1 MSSAFTSSSG
11 STHQRPAAESTVTG
25 QSLPHALENAR
36 HRFFSG
42 VALSEHMV
50 PAPILRS
57 WTRCAGQGLSSASH
71 GEGPVT
77 AHELRQLRE
86 QHENLRRRCRPELEA
101 LHAGARNTGSIVV
114 LSSPTG
120 LLLDTVGSP
129 DFADKAARVTLQP
142 GADWSETARGTNAV
156 GTALME
162 RRAIEVHGA
171 QHYAEPH
178 GILSCAAAPI
188 LDPRGEL
195 LGLLDMSGPSTAG
208 QMHALALVQL
218 AAAQV
223 EHRMFETAFAGHD
236 VVRFH
241 TDPHFLGTPHEG
253 ILVFQD
259 HRLVAANRPGLALM
273 GLDWTALDRQ
283 RFSDLFDG
291 PLGRPTRNGEGRR
304 VRSLSGDILHVQ
316 VEQRQEV
323 LQEVLQEA
331 SSQKANT
338 RSPAQSAR
346 HKTAPARPQA
356 GRAPAQQHTPGRE
369 ASSAPP
375 TPRPCFDAHTTQAL
389 GRAVRLLNA
398 HVPVLV
404 QGETGTGK
412 EVFAR
417 QMHSLS
423 TRAEAPF
430 AAVNCA
436 ALPESLIES
445 ELFGYEEGAFT
456 GARRAGFKGLLRE
469 ADGGVLFLDE
479 IGDMPLS
486 LQTRLLR
493 VLQER
498 EVIPLGGGRAVPV
511 DFQLICASHRDLR
524 TLVESG
530 AFRADLYFRIAQYMV
545 ELPALRMLE
554 DRHALVAR
562 FWADMAGG
570 ATPHAPHLSSACL
583 DLLAGYEWPGNFR
596 QFVGTLQV
604 LLALAEPGEALD
616 VDALPPDVRQGFFPR
631 PSSFERQEPSTSLNT
646 SPPTSAS
653 APQAENPASTATND
667 APIRNHLGAI
677 TRAAIHAALEAHG
690 GNISRAARHLGIHRS
705 TLHRHLSGKSA
716 IKKGQPGT
724 A

>member
-1 MSSAFTSSSG
+1 MTA
-11 STHQRPAAESTVTG
+11 R
-25 QSLPHALENAR
+25 ALQNAR

-42 VALSEHMV
+42 AGLSEDMV
-50 PAPILRS
+50 PASILRS

-86 QHENLRRRCRPELEA
+86 QHEALRRRCRPELEA
-101 LHAGARNTGSIVV
+101 LHAGARSAGSIVI

-162 RRAIEVHGA
+162 RRAVEVHGA

-195 LGLLDMSGPSTAG
+195 VGLLDLSGPSSTH
-208 QMHALALVQL
+208 QLHALALVQL

-259 HRLVAANRPGLALM
+259 HRLVAANRPGLALI

-291 PLGRPTRNGEGRR
+291 PLGRPTRNGEDRR
-304 VRSLSGDILHVQ
+304 VRSLSGDILHLQ
-316 VEQRQEV
+316 VEQRP
-323 LQEVLQEA
+323 EA
-331 SSQKANT
+331 SPEKALT
-338 RSPAQSAR
+338 RKTSPLAR
-346 HKTAPARPQA
+346 GATAPNRTETGRTPVHQHALARRHDDAHPS
-356 GRAPAQQHTPGRE
+356 GPSTGPA
-369 ASSAPP
+369 
-375 TPRPCFDAHTTQAL
+375 TPRPCFDARTTQAL

-417 QMHSLS
+417 QMHSLC

-456 GARRAGFKGLLRE
+456 GARRAGFRGLLRE

-524 TLVESG
+524 ARVESG
-530 AFRADLYFRIAQYMV
+530 DFRADLYFRIAQYMV
-545 ELPALRMLE
+545 ELPALRVLE

-562 FWADMAGG
+562 FWKDMAG
-570 ATPHAPHLSSACL
+570 AEPQAPHLSPACH
-583 DLLAGYEWPGNFR
+583 DLLASYEWPGNFR

-604 LLALAEPGEALD
+604 LLALAEPGEMLD

-631 PSSFERQEPSTSLNT
+631 PSPAERHE
-646 SPPTSAS
+646 PPTALTT
-653 APQAENPASTATND
+653 APTPPQANGPGGVVRDNVARDNVARDNAATDNAPAT
-667 APIRNHLGAI
+667 HLGAI
-677 TRAAIHAALEAHG
+677 TRAAIQAALEAHD

-705 TLHRHLSGKSA
+705 TLHRHLAGKNSV
-716 IKKGQPGT
+716 KKSPAG
-724 A
+724 AA